1 MKKFTLKTIQT
12 ADDIAAPI
20 LIEFNEKYGMIP
32 NFFAALGIDGAS
44 LNGYL
49 KFEESIKEFGSLSER
64 QRELIS
70 LNVANYNQCH
80 YCVSGHTFSAKR
92 IGLTLEECSD
102 AQRGIA
108 EDSGEQAM
116 LFLSRTILER
126 KGNISQDDIE
136 LAFYNG
142 LTENQIIQVCAW
154 TALNTFSNWVNNITK
169 PKIDFPKID
178 II

>member
-1 MKKFTLKTIQT
+1 M
-12 ADDIAAPI
+12 
-20 LIEFNEKYGMIP
+20 
-32 NFFAALGIDGAS
+32 
-44 LNGYL
+44 
-49 KFEESIKEFGSLSER
+49 
-64 QRELIS
+64 
-70 LNVANYNQCH
+70 ANYNQCH